1 MPIVLRR
8 QRGSQPQG
16 DFRLRRDSPL
26 FDGLALVALP
36 PLGPL
41 NLFSGYRGG
50 YLHGVPVAAAG
61 PGGIELNTSGN
72 GRLLLSPNFASS
84 STPQSAIYDVSVLS
98 ALVITYQTSNQNGDY
113 ALGRFNGSGN
123 PGWAVGLHSGSD
135 NGPAARLGTYS
146 IAGSG
151 GTRRSAPTVVLL
163 TGDGSNA
170 VVYENGQVFS
180 SGSYT
185 APTYDYSTFDGRSVL
200 MGGLG
205 SSGASQCRTSLGLFW
220 AGRAIPP
227 EIAALLVSPDAV
239 WSLLVEP
246 RRLWV
251 PVSAGSGSDIDIA
264 GVVGNAVA
272 SGVTGA
278 PAVSI
283 DIAGSVANA
292 VAAGITGSTQVAT
305 EIAGSVGNAVA
316 AGVAGSASVT
326 NDISIDGVVGNAVA
340 AGVAGDT
347 SVGSDI
353 SISGTVGNAVAAGA
367 AGVPGVSTT
376 IAAAAGNAT
385 AAGVSGLAAI
395 GVLIDGSVGDAT
407 AAGITGTLT
416 LDIVVAGVVAN
427 AVAAG
432 VTGSASVDAAAVSAT
447 PGYTIAAKAR
457 RLTITAAARRLE
469 IRK

>member
-1 MPIVLRR
+1 MTFKNRRARAAQPSGGGVHPSALAIDAGLATITTFVGRERSVFGKLGLTRVGTAHAPQATKDGRGLAATASATYWSGAAGAKVVCANTSFAVLLSFYLRAPGQTNR
-8 QRGSQPQG
+8 YALFERLTGGTGSQNAVLYGYATDQFEFYSPSATGTDPRTGSGITVADSLPHTLIYTYDGATWSGLLDGRVIFSTSRSFAVPINDATGVSSIG
-16 DFRLRRDSPL
+16 DAAGGNSLDICVLHHATFAR
-26 FDGLALVALP
+26 GL
-36 PLGPL
+36 PL
-41 NLFSGYRGG
+41 NLARRLSSPTGKWGLFAGSKRRAWAPG
-50 YLHGVPVAAAG
+50 AAG
-61 PGGIELNTSGN
+61 G
-72 GRLLLSPNFASS
+72 
-84 STPQSAIYDVSVLS
+84 
-98 ALVITYQTSNQNGDY
+98 
-113 ALGRFNGSGN
+113 
-123 PGWAVGLHSGSD
+123 
-135 NGPAARLGTYS
+135 
-146 IAGSG
+146 
-151 GTRRSAPTVVLL
+151 
-163 TGDGSNA
+163 
-170 VVYENGQVFS
+170 
-180 SGSYT
+180 
-185 APTYDYSTFDGRSVL
+185 
-200 MGGLG
+200 
-205 SSGASQCRTSLGLFW
+205 
-220 AGRAIPP
+220 
-227 EIAALLVSPDAV
+227 
-239 WSLLVEP
+239 
-246 RRLWV
+246 
-251 PVSAGSGSDIDIA
+251 GSDIDIA

-326 NDISIDGVVGNAVA
+326 NDINIDGVVGNAVA

-353 SISGTVGNAVAAGA
+353 SISGTVGNAVAAGT
-367 AGVPGVSTT
+367 AGVPGVPTT
-376 IAAAAGNAT
+376 IAATVGNAT

-395 GVLIDGSVGDAT
+395 GVLIDGSVGNAA

-447 PGYTIAAKAR
+447 PGYTITAKR
-457 RLTITAAARRLE
+457 RRLE